1 VLWFGAPESQCPR
14 LHSPSISLAATG
26 RTNPRFSPRANG
38 VMDPNPS
45 IGGSD
50 QHTIR
55 INLCAMEASAFIELL
70 WVSLDQKGRR
80 PTLIRIGAS

>member
-1 VLWFGAPESQCPR
+1 MPEASF
-14 LHSPSISLAATG
+14 PSISLPPTG
-26 RTNPRFSPRANG
+26 RTNPRLSPRANG

-55 INLCAMEASAFIELL
+55 INLCAMEALAFIELQ
-70 WVSLDQKGRR
+70 WVSFDQKGR
-80 PTLIRIGAS
+80 